1 MVDRMERY
9 ASIQEAA
16 GRLSISAQAV
26 HKRIK
31 SGTLDAVKLNGR
43 WLVDES
49 SIERALIDPPR
60 KGRPWP
66 GVSYVLMNGR
76 YPVMEFTYR
85 LETMTFKTGEVFDAL
100 RAPIGTVSGS
110 GRGKNAALKDWWE
123 RRSIPKGR
131 EGMDSKL
138 QRLGLRDP
146 AQIPFR
152 NLGLSL
158 TNQYWI
164 CPVNE
169 TLRWEDINYFQ
180 HDFGS
185 ATDGWDEGLGVA
197 SACPCFVSSSEE
209 YVPMSLVL
217 DSERKRAGEPIYDAV
232 VRACVNLGIQREKV
246 ERFLAKMIVTD
257 SILANT
263 DRHLRNFGLIR
274 NIDDL
279 SWRLAPLFDTG
290 NSLWYD
296 KDESAVARGDHSFVA
311 RPFEGVPNRQLS
323 YASILDWLDI
333 SQFDDFP
340 ERACDILADGDL
352 SRWRLDYLRTGI
364 RHRLDVVKE
373 FCDR

>member
-1 MVDRMERY
+1 MDR
-9 ASIQEAA
+9 
-16 GRLSISAQAV
+16 
-26 HKRIK
+26 
-31 SGTLDAVKLNGR
+31 
-43 WLVDES
+43 
-49 SIERALIDPPR
+49 
-60 KGRPWP
+60 
-66 GVSYVLMNGR
+66 
-76 YPVMEFTYR
+76 
-85 LETMTFKTGEVFDAL
+85 
-100 RAPIGTVSGS
+100 
-110 GRGKNAALKDWWE
+110 
-123 RRSIPKGR
+123 
-131 EGMDSKL
+131 KL

-158 TNQYWI
+158 TDQYWI

-180 HDFGS
+180 NDFGS
-185 ATDGWDEGLGVA
+185 ATDGWDEWLAEVGLSSPDNVSEGALPKRWGCRGAERVLLKGHVPWTDQQVYNEAVASLLHGSLLNADEHVPYEVVHIEGLGVA

-340 ERACDILADGDL
+340 ERACDILADGDF

-373 FCDR
+373 LCDR